1 NDLTTKYIN
10 DQFGEVKEEIDPQ
23 GDDTRYTYNAF
34 GEQVSVSDPMGEST
48 TYNYDVNTGNLLST
62 TDPLRRTTSFQY
74 FSTGDLKSITS
85 GAGPGSTRSDLV
97 TTSFNYNADGD
108 LLNTTDNSGVTW
120 TLSPD
125 ANGNQTGTS
134 FNWVNPANSGDQ
146 HTVTTAAI
154 PNANDQT
161 AQATSSQGTAT
172 TTYDSLSRPVQMQDI
187 YNRQTQTTYDARGL
201 VIETRRQSP
210 NASGGLQWMIQ
221 RTVYNAKGQPAV
233 QTDTYAE

>member
-1 NDLTTKYIN
+1 TLLTYDKDAQGNTTHFVNSRTQVIGQIDSPQNGEHNDLTTKYIN

-125 ANGNQTGTS
+125 AN
-134 FNWVNPANSGDQ
+134 
-146 HTVTTAAI
+146 
-154 PNANDQT
+154 
-161 AQATSSQGTAT
+161 
-172 TTYDSLSRPVQMQDI
+172 
-187 YNRQTQTTYDARGL
+187 
-201 VIETRRQSP
+201 
-210 NASGGLQWMIQ
+210 
-221 RTVYNAKGQPAV
+221 
-233 QTDTYAE
+233 